1 MSNSM
6 TGGNTAAVRP
16 AAVAGSFYPGKADAL
31 RKEVQRLLD
40 NAGDVHPGGKVLGA
54 MAPHA
59 GYVYS
64 ARFSAPVFKALGA
77 CEIDTVVIIG
87 HDLGANAPGILAV
100 LSDVDAYDTPLGQVP
115 VDVAMV
121 KAMRDVPGIM
131 IHNGIHAR
139 EHSIEVQLPFL
150 QVVKPGVKIVPAFM
164 GEVSVENCR
173 RFVEALEKA
182 AGGSRLFILASTD
195 LSHYP
200 AYDDA
205 IALDKTTMAIVS
217 AMDLQGLCD
226 RQAGK
231 GVDAPNTQTAI
242 CAAGGVITALTF
254 AQKHGA
260 NEVKIL
266 ARGNSGDARGGD
278 LASVVGYASAIF
290 VDTRTT
296 NAGKQPAG
304 DAAAAA
310 KATPNATP
318 AAAPAPEFALSA
330 AAQAELLSLARNRI
344 STETR
349 RETWAYRPPV
359 ALTELQEPAAVF
371 VTLTKDGQLRGCI
384 GTTMAREPLWAAVE
398 DAACAAAFEDNRFTP
413 VQEDELKRLRVE
425 ISVLSPM
432 QPVTSADA
440 VQPFKH
446 GVLIRAGYHS
456 GLFLPQVW
464 EQLPDKEQFLSV
476 LCEHKAGLPGNAW
489 RRQDVKLFIFTVFAF
504 HEQQ

>member
-6 TGGNTAAVRP
+6 TGGNSAAIRP

-64 ARFSAPVFKALGA
+64 ARFSAPVFKVLGA

-87 HDLGANAPGILAV
+87 HDLGANAPGIVAV
-100 LSDVDAYDTPLGQVP
+100 LSDVDAYETPLGQVP
-115 VDVAMV
+115 VDIAMV
-121 KAMRDVPGIM
+121 KALRDVPGIM

-150 QVVKPGVKIVPAFM
+150 QVVRPGVKIVPAFM
-164 GEVSVENCR
+164 GEVSVENSR
-173 RFVEALEKA
+173 RFVDALEKA
-182 AGGSRLFILASTD
+182 AGGRRLFVLASTD

-205 IALDKTTMAIVS
+205 IALDQTTMALVS

-231 GVDAPNTQTAI
+231 GVNAPNTQTAI

-266 ARGNSGDARGGD
+266 AHGNSGDARGGD

-296 NAGKQPAG
+296 SAGKPPAG
-304 DAAAAA
+304 AGVAA
-310 KATPNATP
+310 KAAPD
-318 AAAPAPEFALSA
+318 AASAPEFALSA
-330 AAQAELLSLARNRI
+330 AAQAELLSLARKRI
-344 STETR
+344 SAEAR
-349 RETWAYRPPV
+349 REKWTYRPPA

-384 GTTMAREPLWAAVE
+384 GTTVAREPLWTAVE

-432 QPVTSADA
+432 QPVASADL

-446 GVLIRAGYHS
+446 GVLIRAGYNS

-476 LCEHKAGLPGNAW
+476 LCEHKAGLPGDAW
-489 RRQDVKLFIFTVFAF
+489 RRQDVKIFIFTVFAF

>member
-1 MSNSM
+1 MSNPL
-6 TGGNTAAVRP
+6 TGGNAATVRP
-16 AAVAGSFYPGKADAL
+16 TAVAGSFYPGKADAL

-40 NAGDVHPGGKVLGA
+40 NAGDVHPGGNVLGA

-87 HDLGANAPGILAV
+87 HDLGANAPGIVAV
-100 LSDVDAYDTPLGQVP
+100 LSDVDAYETPLGQVP
-115 VDVAMV
+115 VDIAMV
-121 KAMRDVPGIM
+121 KALQDVPGIM

-164 GEVSVENCR
+164 GEVSVENSR
-173 RFVEALEKA
+173 RFVEALDKA
-182 AGGSRLFILASTD
+182 AGGRRLFVLASTD

-205 IALDKTTMAIVS
+205 VKLDQATMALVS
-217 AMDLQGLCD
+217 AMDLQGLCE

-254 AQKHGA
+254 AQKHGVD
-260 NEVKIL
+260 EVKIL

-278 LASVVGYASAIF
+278 LKSVVGYASAIF
-290 VDTRTT
+290 VDNRATSTNNQDDDKSTT
-296 NAGKQPAG
+296 TT
-304 DAAAAA
+304 A
-310 KATPNATP
+310 KATPNAPPT
-318 AAAPAPEFALSA
+318 AEATPEFALSA
-330 AAQAELLSLARNRI
+330 AAQAELLTLARNRI
-344 STETR
+344 SAETR
-349 RETWAYRPPV
+349 REKWSYRPPAV
-359 ALTELQEPAAVF
+359 LTELQEPAAVF

-384 GTTMAREPLWAAVE
+384 GTTVAREPLWAAVE
-398 DAACAAAFEDNRFTP
+398 DAACAAAFEDNRFMP

-432 QPVTSADA
+432 QPVASADL

-464 EQLPDKEQFLSV
+464 EQLPDKEHFLSV
-476 LCEHKAGLPGNAW
+476 LCEHKAGLPGDAW

-504 HEQQ
+504 HEQ